1 MTTTECDVVRR
12 CFRMTHRN
20 APALVTANFQANFR
34 ADELPPPPPPPSL
47 RKIPDVTHVCIQY
60 IYHVGHVWQHAIQV
74 IVFRCSLHLVE
85 KAVLLLMLFS
95 EVMIVIEIVE

>member
-1 MTTTECDVVRR
+1 LDRGGGWR
-12 CFRMTHRN
+12 GGGGFAGRGRK
-20 APALVTANFQANFR
+20 TASVG
-34 ADELPPPPPPPSL
+34 EGEILKKILGGGSPPPPPPSL